1 MTQSPRSRIASAVL
15 VPVYRGED
23 TELRLVLI
31 RRSEGGVHG
40 GHLAFPGGKRDPEDA
55 SLLDTALREAWEELG
70 LDRQLVDVLTEL
82 PTVETMTTDFLIY
95 PFLAR
100 ITRPNTWNRSE
111 REVAEVVE
119 VKLSELERPE
129 ARGDDIT
136 QLSTWTAPQRGPFY
150 RVGRYQ
156 VWGATYRILH
166 PLLPHLLGGG
176 WKF

>member
-1 MTQSPRSRIASAVL
+1 MKDSTRPRIASAVL

-31 RRSEGGVHG
+31 RRTEGGVHG
-40 GHLAFPGGKRDPEDA
+40 GHLAFPGGKHDPEDA
-55 SLLDTALREAWEELG
+55 SLQDTALREAWEELG
-70 LDRQLVDVLTEL
+70 LDRYLVEVLTEL

-100 ITRPNTWNRSE
+100 ITRPSTWNRSE

-119 VKLSELERPE
+119 VKLADLARPE
-129 ARGDDIT
+129 ASGDDIT
-136 QLSTWTAPQRGPFY
+136 QLSTWIAPQRGPFY

-166 PLLPHLLGGG
+166 PLLPHLLGGE

>member
-1 MTQSPRSRIASAVL
+1 MTESTRPRIGSAVL
-15 VPVYRGED
+15 VPIYRGDD

-31 RRSEGGVHG
+31 RRSEGGFHG

-55 SLLDTALREAWEELG
+55 SFQDTALREAWEELG
-70 LDRQLVDVLTEL
+70 LDRQLVEVLTEL
-82 PTVETMTTDFLIY
+82 PTVETVTTDFLIY

-100 ITRPNTWNRSE
+100 VTRPRMWHRSE
-111 REVAEVVE
+111 REVAEIVE
-119 VKLSELERPE
+119 VKLADLARPE

-136 QLSTWTAPQRGPFY
+136 QLSTWIAPQRGPFY

-166 PLLPHLLGGG
+166 PLLPHLLAGE
-176 WKF
+176 WQF

>member
-1 MTQSPRSRIASAVL
+1 MNEPSRPRIASAVL

-23 TELRLVLI
+23 GELRLVLI
-31 RRSEGGVHG
+31 RRSEGGFHG

-55 SLLDTALREAWEELG
+55 SLQETAIREAWEELG
-70 LDRQLVDVLTEL
+70 LDRQLIEVLTEL
-82 PTVETMTTDFLIY
+82 PTVETMTTDFLIH

-100 ITRPNTWNRSE
+100 IVQPSTWNRSE

-119 VKLSELERPE
+119 VKLADLAQAE
-129 ARGDDIT
+129 AGGEDIT
-136 QLSTWTAPQRGPFY
+136 RLSTWIAPQRGPFY

-166 PLLPHLLGGG
+166 PLLPHLLNGA
-176 WKF
+176 WEF